1 MVRMIKSALAAFV
14 ALFCLM
20 YAMQNIV
27 NLDEAYGFVA
37 AVLTMSDQTLY
48 PSHFGPAITSPALIW
63 AALIVIIT
71 LEVIAGALA
80 GKGALDLW
88 MARKGDAA
96 TFNRAKTFAIA
107 GCGVA
112 VLIWFGLFSAFGG
125 AYFQMWQTQLGG
137 VSLAGAFQYSVLN
150 GLVLLI
156 IQSPDE

>member
-1 MVRMIKSALAAFV
+1 MVRIIKSALAAFV
-14 ALFCLM
+14 AMFCLM

-37 AVLTMSDQTLY
+37 SVLTMSDQAVY

-71 LEVIAGALA
+71 LEIIAGALA

-96 TFNRAKTFAIA
+96 TFNHSKTFAIA

-125 AYFQMWQTQLGG
+125 AYFQMWQTPLGG
-137 VSLAGAFQYSVLN
+137 ASLVGAFQYSVLN